1 MKTHGAQIVKFSDAV
16 VLGFH
21 ALLRLADQR
30 GEASQLQGIADDLE
44 VSGAHLSKVMQRL
57 RKVGL
62 VEATRGPTGGYR
74 LAKSPEEISLE
85 AIFVAIEGP
94 IDVQTCLLGRSVCKD
109 VRCGLGKHIGR
120 VSRELQ
126 QYLASTT
133 LSDLLRGEAA
143 SGKEE
148 PTPRAERK
156 KR

>member
-21 ALLRLADQR
+21 ALLRLADQS
-30 GEASQLQGIADDLE
+30 GAAAQLQGIADDLE

-62 VEATRGPTGGYR
+62 VEATRGPSGGYR
-74 LAKSPEEISLE
+74 LAKNPDEVSLE

-94 IDVQTCLLGRSVCKD
+94 IDVQTCLLGRSSCQD
-109 VRCGLGKHIGR
+109 ARCGLGKHIGR
-120 VSRELQ
+120 VSLELRN
-126 QYLASTT
+126 YLAETS
-133 LSDLLRGEAA
+133 LGDLVRGADEAD
-143 SGKEE
+143 GKKSAL
-148 PTPRAERK
+148 RAERK

>member
-30 GEASQLQGIADDLE
+30 GEAAQLQGIADDLE

-74 LAKSPEEISLE
+74 LTRDPDEITLE
-85 AIFVAIEGP
+85 AIFIAIEGP
-94 IDVQTCLLGRSVCKD
+94 IDTQTCLLGRSICRD
-109 VRCGLGKHIGR
+109 TRCGLGRHIGQ
-120 VSRELQ
+120 VSRQLAE
-126 QYLASTT
+126 YLAATS
-133 LSDLLRGEAA
+133 LGNLLRGEGDPTEKKPAR
-143 SGKEE
+143 SG
-148 PTPRAERK
+148 ERK